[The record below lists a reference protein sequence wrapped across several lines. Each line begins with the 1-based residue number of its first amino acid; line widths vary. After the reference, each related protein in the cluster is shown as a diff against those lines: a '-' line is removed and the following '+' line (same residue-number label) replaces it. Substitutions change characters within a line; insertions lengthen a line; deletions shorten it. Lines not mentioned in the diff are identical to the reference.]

1 MQSRIFKDKL
11 GLIIRA
17 ALSIALIGGLAYH
30 IGSREILTELGLVQ
44 WPVLVIVVPVLA
56 AHVMI
61 VTPRWTIILAALGH
75 RIKTSLLVGSVFLG
89 FLFNQLLPTAVGG
102 DVVRALRARQLGVP
116 TEVAI
121 HSVLLDRAA
130 GLFVVLIGAIG
141 LLPFANPVMV
151 RSGLPG
157 LAGFIVAAG
166 LGAGVGLWALG
177 RLERSRIRVIG
188 AVQRAASA
196 LNASTG
202 SLVRRPWA
210 LIGVLLLSVVGQL
223 IPVVVIGLLAAA
235 LSVQLSVVD
244 LTLVSFCATLAAAIP
259 ISFAGWGIR
268 EGALIFLFGIYGVPP
283 DTAFAI
289 SILFGACLAVASAPG
304 ALLLFGSHPNAN
316 LKPVANS
323 SDR

>member
-17 ALSIALIGGLAYH
+17 ALSIALIGWLAYH
-30 IGSREILTELGLVQ
+30 IGSREILTELGTVQ
-44 WPVLVIVVPVLA
+44 WPVLVIVTLVLA
-56 AHVMI
+56 ASVVI
-61 VTPRWTIILAALGH
+61 VTPRWAIILAALSH
-75 RIKTSLLVGSVFLG
+75 PIKTSLLVGSVFLG

-151 RSGLPG
+151 HSRLPR

-166 LGAGVGLWALG
+166 LGAGTGLWALG
-177 RLERSRIRVIG
+177 RSERSRIRVIG
-188 AVQRAASA
+188 IVQCAASE
-196 LNASTG
+196 LNASVEK
-202 SLVRRPWA
+202 LVRRPWA
-210 LIGVLLLSVVGQL
+210 LIGILLISAVGQL
-223 IPVVVIGLLAAA
+223 IPVVAIGLLAAA
-235 LSVQLSVVD
+235 LNVQLSVVD
-244 LTLVSFCATLAAAIP
+244 VTLVSFCAMLAAAIP

-283 DTAFAI
+283 DIAFAI
-289 SILFGACLAVASAPG
+289 SILFGACLALASAPG
-304 ALLLFGSHPNAN
+304 VLVLFRLHPI
-316 LKPVANS
+316 LEK
-323 SDR
+323 